1 VVSTVVAGVDSSSGG
16 AAEPRPCIR
25 SGSSISLEA
34 KPPSGVARYIP
45 VLQWLPKYRGSY
57 AIGDL
62 IAATTVW
69 ALLIPESMAYA
80 SVAGIPVQYGLYAA
94 TLAGFAYMIFGA
106 SRRFFGPDSAPAAV
120 SAGVV
125 AGVVGANA
133 TPDHHIAAT
142 AALTLLVGVI
152 FIVLGLLGL
161 DWVSKFFAQPAL
173 TGFVFGL
180 GWFIAVGQLPKL
192 VGIHKRSGDT
202 VKILFDTVIHI
213 GDWNWYA
220 VGVGRVA
227 LAALFAASR
236 FVPKVPRP
244 SSSRSS
250 ASSPSRPSTSTAST
264 ACTSWARCR
273 AASTSRP
280 GPRSACTT
288 STTSSRA
295 PSR

>member
-45 VLQWLPKYRGSY
+45 VLQRLPQYRGSY

-94 TLAGFAYMIFGA
+94 ALAGTAYMIFGA
-106 SRRFFGPDSAPAAV
+106 SRRLFFGPDAAPAAV

-125 AGVVGANA
+125 TGVVGANS
-133 TPDHHIAAT
+133 TPDHYIAAP

-152 FIVLGLLGL
+152 FIVLGPLRLG
-161 DWVSKFFAQPAL
+161 WVSKFFA
-173 TGFVFGL
+173 
-180 GWFIAVGQLPKL
+180 
-192 VGIHKRSGDT
+192 
-202 VKILFDTVIHI
+202 
-213 GDWNWYA
+213 N
-220 VGVGRVA
+220 
-227 LAALFAASR
+227 
-236 FVPKVPRP
+236 
-244 SSSRSS
+244 
-250 ASSPSRPSTSTAST
+250 
-264 ACTSWARCR
+264 RC
-273 AASTSRP
+273 
-280 GPRSACTT
+280 
-288 STTSSRA
+288 
-295 PSR
+295 